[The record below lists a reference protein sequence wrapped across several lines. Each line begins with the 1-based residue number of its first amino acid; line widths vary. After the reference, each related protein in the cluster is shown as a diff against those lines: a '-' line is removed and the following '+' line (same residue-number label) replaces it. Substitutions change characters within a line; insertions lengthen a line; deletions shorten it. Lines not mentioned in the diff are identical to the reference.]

1 MCLDL
6 EFGGVVL
13 AWFSLFRSTNFS
25 DISPIKPT
33 VSPVLLFHEMGQDG
47 VDTQC
52 KSCCLYS
59 KVVPGSAPV
68 YILGLLQVHSTSF
81 DLLIQDYLKC
91 LKWTGTT
98 GNSMVPQV
106 GMNCLRRH
114 FLFSNLFQT
123 LPLLITFFA
132 TQLLKLWSDNFLYI
146 SNFQNDCI
154 RVIWPPLISVHF
166 ASHLFNKKN
175 SLHCFSSYKAKLLID
190 RGVLHPVTVYWA
202 VYKCPD
208 PWHWI
213 KNCLEQWVEWV
224 FRRFYER

>member
-1 MCLDL
+1 
-6 EFGGVVL
+6 
-13 AWFSLFRSTNFS
+13 
-25 DISPIKPT
+25 
-33 VSPVLLFHEMGQDG
+33 
-47 VDTQC
+47 
-52 KSCCLYS
+52 
-59 KVVPGSAPV
+59 
-68 YILGLLQVHSTSF
+68 
-81 DLLIQDYLKC
+81 
-91 LKWTGTT
+91 
-98 GNSMVPQV
+98 MVPQV

-154 RVIWPPLISVHF
+154 RVIWPPLIFVHF

-213 KNCLEQWVEWV
+213 RIALNNGLNESSGGFTSDKSAKIVERESLKQLSTTALLNSLSQGPKWQRPCIPMHVKKASRHGTWQWCQQ
-224 FRRFYER
+224 RTG